1 MSRLRPSPAAA
12 LACALIGAACGGD
25 AATAPPHLVLFG
37 VDTVRYDHTSL
48 ADYPRNTTPRL
59 AAWSEGGTVFDRAY
73 TGSSWTLPAVAMLFT
88 GRLRSTNSGDL
99 PTSSPTLPD
108 LTRYAGYRNS
118 AVVANGLLS
127 AEKGYERRFDS
138 YRLYTPTEPH
148 GRNSWPGEAV
158 VQAGL
163 EAFDSGDGPQ
173 FLWLWLFDPHDPYQP
188 RRDERFEPFDQPER
202 RARFEAA
209 LPEESR
215 MALDDGAYAG
225 IEARIARYDA
235 ELREAD
241 RAFGVLLDALAE
253 RGVLENTLV
262 AFVSDHGEGL
272 WQRAKLE
279 GEEDKPNAFFPDL
292 YFDHGVMLYEEQVRV
307 PMVLA
312 GPGVPAGARR
322 SEPVHL
328 IDLVPTLVGRLGLDD
343 PGTFDGLDLFAAEP
357 EAFER
362 PLAAF
367 TSRGASLL
375 SAGRYRL
382 HVPREYRV
390 ERYGVGPE
398 LYDLSADP
406 GELSPLEDGEL
417 TGRLGASLE
426 VLRDLGAQRG
436 GTRTLSPAEQRTL
449 EDLGYVGGEADREA
463 DGADGSR

>member
-1 MSRLRPSPAAA
+1 MRRLRSELTAA
-12 LACALIGAACGGD
+12 LGSALILAACEDG
-25 AATAPPHLVLFG
+25 TSAPPHLVLFG

-48 ADYPRNTTPRL
+48 ADYALDTTPRL
-59 AAWSEGGTVFDRAY
+59 AAWAAGGTVFERTY
-73 TGSSWTLPAVAMLFT
+73 SGSSWTLPSVAMLFT

-108 LTRYAGYRNS
+108 LTRYAGYRNT

-127 AEKGYERRFDS
+127 EEKGYARRFDGFQ
-138 YRLYTPTEPH
+138 LYTPTEPH

-163 EAFDSGDGPQ
+163 EGFDAGDGPQ
-173 FLWLWLFDPHDPYQP
+173 FLWMWLFDPHDPYQP
-188 RRDERFEPFDQPER
+188 RRAERFEPFDSAER

-209 LPEESR
+209 LPAAPR
-215 MALDDGAYAG
+215 MELDDAAYAG

-241 RAFGVLLDALAE
+241 RAFGRLLDGLAE
-253 RGVLENTLV
+253 RGLAEDTLV

-307 PMVLA
+307 PFALA
-312 GPGVPAGARR
+312 GPGVSADQRR

-328 IDLVPTLVGRLGLDD
+328 IDVAPTLVSLLGLDD
-343 PGTFDGLDLFAAEP
+343 PGTFDGLDLLGADAA
-357 EAFER
+357 ALDR
-362 PLAAF
+362 PLASF

-375 SAGRYRL
+375 SDGRYRL

-390 ERYGVGPE
+390 ERYGAQSE
-398 LYDLSADP
+398 LYDLQRDP
-406 GELSPLEDGEL
+406 GEVEPLDDADLS
-417 TGRLGASLE
+417 TRLNASLD

-436 GTRTLSPAEQRTL
+436 GTRTLTPAERRTL
-449 EDLGYVGGEADREA
+449 EDLGYVGGEADR
-463 DGADGSR
+463 DGDTR

>member
-1 MSRLRPSPAAA
+1 M
-12 LACALIGAACGGD
+12 
-25 AATAPPHLVLFG
+25 LFG
-37 VDTVRYDHTSL
+37 VDTVRFDHTSL
-48 ADYPRNTTPRL
+48 SGYERDTTPRL
-59 AAWSEGGTVFDRAY
+59 AAWAAGGTSFDRTYA
-73 TGSSWTLPAVAMLFT
+73 GSSWTLPSVAMLFT

-127 AEKGYERRFDS
+127 GEKGYAQRFDA

-148 GRNSWPGEAV
+148 GRNSWPGESV

-163 EAFDSGDGPQ
+163 EDFDAAGGPR
-173 FLWLWLFDPHDPYQP
+173 FMWLWLFDPHDPYQP
-188 RRDERFEPFDQPER
+188 RRAERFEPFDSAER

-209 LPEESR
+209 LPAAPR
-215 MALDDGAYAG
+215 MDLDDAAYAG

-241 RAFGVLLDALAE
+241 RAFGQLLDGLAE
-253 RGVLENTLV
+253 RGLDKETLV

-292 YFDHGVMLYEEQVRV
+292 YFDHGVMLYEEQIRV
-307 PMVLA
+307 PFVLR
-312 GPGVPAGARR
+312 GPGVPAGVRR
-322 SEPVHL
+322 GEAVHL
-328 IDLVPTLVGRLGLDD
+328 IDVAPTLVGRLGLDD
-343 PGTFDGLDLFAAEP
+343 PGTFDGLDLFAAEAS
-357 EAFER
+357 ELDR

-375 SAGRYRL
+375 SAGRFRL

-390 ERYGVGPE
+390 ERFGAEAE
-398 LYDLSADP
+398 LYDLDGDP
-406 GELSPLEDGEL
+406 LELEPLDDAELSS
-417 TGRLGASLE
+417 RLGDSLE
-426 VLRDLGAQRG
+426 VLRALGAQRG
-436 GTRTLSPAEQRTL
+436 GTRNLTPAERRTL
-449 EDLGYVGGEADREA
+449 EDLGYVGGEADRDA
-463 DGADGSR
+463 PGSQPGAEDAR